1 MDSFHQRR
9 RAALTNN
16 IAAHLQSTIEVD
28 MSASLTIK
36 KVIASP
42 GVGSFFFDDQAA
54 IKAGA
59 VRDGAAYLGTAV
71 TPGFKAV
78 REPSESVSVLLVL
91 SDGYIAHG
99 DCASVQYT
107 GVGGREPRFHAA
119 DLARQIEEELG
130 PRLEGMQVNVF
141 RKAAIA
147 TEQIIDEI
155 FQSKRATAYGVSQ
168 ALLNAAAHAAGH
180 HLMAQIIKD
189 EWDISK
195 PLEAVPIYGQ
205 CGDDRYTT
213 VDKMILKSV
222 PVLPHGLINI
232 PALVGTDGIA
242 LEEYIGWLRARIAQ
256 LRVSDTYQP
265 IIHLDVYGLIG
276 AAAKG
281 SIEQTATIIQRLEKA
296 AGEMA
301 LRIEHPLDAGS
312 RDAQIE
318 SMAQLRQTLKAR
330 GSKVSI
336 IADEWANTA
345 EDVHLFAAAGATDM
359 VQIKTPDLGS
369 IHNSI
374 DAILDCQKYGIGPVL
389 GGTCAET
396 DQSARTTTH
405 IGVATGVS
413 QILAKPGM
421 GFDEGYNIVL
431 NEMNRALR
439 IAQLIDRS

>member
-1 MDSFHQRR
+1 M
-9 RAALTNN
+9 T
-16 IAAHLQSTIEVD
+16 TP
-28 MSASLTIK
+28 LTIA

-59 VRDGAAYLGTAV
+59 VRDGSAYLGNAV

-119 DLARQIEEELG
+119 DLARQIEQDLG
-130 PRLEGMQVNVF
+130 PRMEGMSVNIF
-141 RKAAIA
+141 REAAI
-147 TEQIIDEI
+147 TSERMINELFDC
-155 FQSKRATAYGVSQ
+155 KRAAAYGVSQ

-180 HLMAQIIKD
+180 HLMAQVIKD
-189 EWDISK
+189 EWDIST
-195 PLEAVPIYGQ
+195 PLAAVPIYGQ
-205 CGDDRYTT
+205 CGDERYTT

-222 PVLPHGLINI
+222 PVLPHGLINV
-232 PALVGTDGIA
+232 PDLVGTDGA
-242 LEEYIGWLRARIAQ
+242 GLEEYIGWLRARISQ
-256 LRVSDTYQP
+256 LRVTPSYQP

-276 AAAKG
+276 AVAQG
-281 SIEQTATIIQRLEKA
+281 DIEQTANIIQRLERA
-296 AGEMA
+296 AGDHQ

-312 RDAQIE
+312 RDAQIQA
-318 SMAQLRQTLKAR
+318 MAALRRTLKAR
-330 GSKVSI
+330 ESKVAI

-345 EDVHLFAAAGATDM
+345 EDVHLFAVAGATDM

-374 DAILDCQKYGIGPVL
+374 DAILDCHKHGIGPVL

-413 QILAKPGM
+413 QMLAKPGM
-421 GFDEGYNIVL
+421 GFDEGYTIVF

-439 IAQLIDRS
+439 IASLIGRS